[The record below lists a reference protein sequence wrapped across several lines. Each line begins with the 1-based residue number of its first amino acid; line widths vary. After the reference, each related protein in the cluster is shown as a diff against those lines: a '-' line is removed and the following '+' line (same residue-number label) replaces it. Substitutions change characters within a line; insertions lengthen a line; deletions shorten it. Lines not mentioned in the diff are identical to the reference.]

1 MSEIQ
6 PTPDSLRPWQ
16 FFTLGAL
23 VCATAAVFI
32 VRGTSAENL
41 IFVCLG
47 IFAAALVGLGALSAL
62 RPLTTGETRQP
73 EMIGSQ
79 TRAAL
84 EREKNLLL
92 RAIKELEF
100 DHAMGKIGEA
110 DFEDMSVR
118 LRSRAVRL
126 LQELDRTSTGYRDLI
141 ERELA
146 KRLVMAGTASGQM
159 EEGKGQ
165 MAAQE
170 MIARKRGTYQSEAR
184 IAHRKPTP
192 PSQHPNIGSKK

>member
-1 MSEIQ
+1 MS
-6 PTPDSLRPWQ
+6 PTQSTSDSLKPWQ

-32 VRGTSAENL
+32 IRGTSAENL

-47 IFAAALVGLGALSAL
+47 IFSAALVGLAVLSSL

-73 EMIGSQ
+73 DMVGSR

-84 EREKNLLL
+84 EREKSLVL
-92 RAIKELEF
+92 RSIKELEF
-100 DHAMGKIGEA
+100 DHAMGKVGEA
-110 DFEDMSVR
+110 DYHDMVGR

-126 LQELDRTSTGYRDLI
+126 IEQLDNASSGYAELI

-146 KRLVMAGTASGQM
+146 KRLVKAGVAVSKSKSRKSKESREVQRVWRVMA
-159 EEGKGQ
+159 
-165 MAAQE
+165 
-170 MIARKRGTYQSEAR
+170 
-184 IAHRKPTP
+184 
-192 PSQHPNIGSKK
+192 